1 MALAVVILVG
11 CASATPTPI
20 NSIEPLVGKW
30 SGTLDQGGGL
40 QLFYLTINPDSTL
53 VASWDGV
60 TRWGKVT
67 IEGGRARFNF
77 YIWSGNL
84 DYLEGSGDRVILLNG
99 ELIAEGPVKEVFTE
113 ANIDK
118 TYHTAPYAGPAGR
131 PHVHHHHH
139 HH

>member
-1 MALAVVILVG
+1 VSRGAIVARAGRILGAALLAAATLGPAGCAPLPPARQVTDINLLVG
-11 CASATPTPI
+11 R
-20 NSIEPLVGKW
+20 W
-30 SGTLDQGGGL
+30 QGQIAFSRGSY

-84 DYLEGSGDRVILLNG
+84 DYLEGSGDRVLL
-99 ELIAEGPVKEVFTE
+99 LKEDFSHWDAIV
-113 ANIDK
+113 
-118 TYHTAPYAGPAGR
+118 R
-131 PHVHHHHH
+131 PLT
-139 HH
+139 